1 MSVEDSGTEPLV
13 IPDKRYFT
21 ISEASELCRVP
32 QSKLRYWEERFSDIL
47 KVQRRNNRRYFTRE
61 NLITVREINTLIE
74 ERGLTA
80 EGVADYYQ
88 NRVNTHTENVDEY
101 ETSSVANDSH
111 ADVEPAEP
119 SEFENEVNHI
129 IRDLRNIREALR
141 SVTG

>member
-1 MSVEDSGTEPLV
+1 MSVEESGAEPLV

-61 NLITVREINTLIE
+61 NLLTVREINTLIE

-80 EGVADYYQ
+80 EDVADYYQ
-88 NRVNTHTENVDEY
+88 NRVNAHEEKVDEF
-101 ETSSVANDSH
+101 ETASVENDSN
-111 ADVEPAEP
+111 ADAETTNP
-119 SEFENEVNHI
+119 SPLEIEVNNI
-129 IRDLRNIREALR
+129 IRDLQNIREALR
-141 SVTG
+141 SVTE